1 MAADVSLRELHGEMI
16 NADQANIPGHVPRFY
31 NSFQGTVA
39 FLATIIFHCSA
50 QHSAFNDGQVRV
62 P

>member
-1 MAADVSLRELHGEMI
+1 MI